1 MVLVAA
7 MVVVSSVYAL
17 NYAYADCP
25 TYSYPIQENK
35 FANNTSISVGSEN
48 CQMVKSNTLN
58 FLKGQHMNQNAEK
71 MMQAYIEKQQKA
83 NHELHAKYV
92 SSINLNESMT
102 AQLQKIP
109 LAQSQSMQIFKDK
122 SNYYY
127 YQLDKQ
133 HEIFAMM
140 KILKQQR
147 VNISDTNKTQ

>member
-1 MVLVAA
+1 MI
-7 MVVVSSVYAL
+7 VVSSVYGL
-17 NYAYADCP
+17 HSVYADCP
-25 TYSYPIQENK
+25 TYSYPVQQNK

-48 CQMVKSNTLN
+48 CQMVKSNTQN
-58 FLKGQHMNQNAEK
+58 FLKGEHMNQNAEK
-71 MMQAYIEKQQKA
+71 MMLAYIEKQQKE
-83 NHELHAKYV
+83 NHALHAKYI
-92 SSINLNESMT
+92 SSINLNASMT

-109 LAQSQSMQIFKDK
+109 MAQEQSMQVFKDK

-133 HEIFAMM
+133 HEIFSMM